1 MRPAAPVS
9 GTSPSYPKVHR
20 DIPTKTRLRR
30 ESLPELSGLRFFLA
44 AHVLFFHF
52 APSFL
57 GDLAFARNLLR
68 AGSSS
73 IAGFFLLSGFI
84 LTYAHV
90 LDSDRLDQPVRE
102 FWLAR
107 FLRIYPAYFLAFLMT
122 ASFALAQL
130 RHSAFPFQE
139 VVKTGL
145 FLSLLQTWVPRLWN
159 YWNYPAWSLSV
170 EAFFY
175 AMFPLLVPWI
185 FRPRRDWR
193 VTLAAVWIAG
203 LLVPIGLLG
212 TSRLE
217 WLLAMPPLHLPE
229 FVLGMILGRRLI
241 VRSTLA
247 RQPLE
252 RQPLERQP
260 LNNDRALNENLVI
273 KNLVYENRA
282 LRWVPLRWAAP
293 VAAVMLVVIYGSGWL
308 PESLID
314 HGLLAPLMGCLMWGL
329 AIGDGWFGRLLGSRP
344 IAYLGEISYGI
355 YIFQFPVFTAGFVLS
370 KRLGLPWNSRLTF
383 LACCA
388 LLICL
393 SALSFEWVE
402 KPLRRAGM
410 RRYAGRPQTVASS
423 FR

>member
-9 GTSPSYPKVHR
+9 GTSPSYPKVNTG
-20 DIPTKTRLRR
+20 IPAKTRLRR

-57 GDLAFARNLLR
+57 GDSAFARNLLR

-122 ASFALAQL
+122 APFALAQL
-130 RHSAFPFQE
+130 RQAAFPFQE

-145 FLSLLQTWVPRLWN
+145 FLSLLQTWVPGLWR

-185 FRPRRDWR
+185 FRPRWDWR
-193 VTLAAVWIAG
+193 IMLAAVWLVG
-203 LLVPIGLLG
+203 LVVPLALLG
-212 TSRLE
+212 TTQFE

-229 FVLGMILGRRLI
+229 FVFGMVLGRRLM
-241 VRSTLA
+241 VRSTRA
-247 RQPLE
+247 PQR
-252 RQPLERQP
+252 
-260 LNNDRALNENLVI
+260 LNGN
-273 KNLVYENRA
+273 
-282 LRWVPLRWAAP
+282 
-293 VAAVMLVVIYGSGWL
+293 
-308 PESLID
+308 
-314 HGLLAPLMGCLMWGL
+314 H
-329 AIGDGWFGRLLGSRP
+329 
-344 IAYLGEISYGI
+344 
-355 YIFQFPVFTAGFVLS
+355 
-370 KRLGLPWNSRLTF
+370 
-383 LACCA
+383 
-388 LLICL
+388 
-393 SALSFEWVE
+393 
-402 KPLRRAGM
+402 
-410 RRYAGRPQTVASS
+410 
-423 FR
+423 